1 MPSIHAESPPV
12 LEELDGIEKEQAVA
26 FAQRLAPGM
35 ELGEHFVRSHAT
47 FVEPERWRVETEAG
61 EALDVW
67 IVSVPRG
74 VVFRAG
80 TTTQVGEIFDA
91 RMTHTLAELSLLPD
105 AAARHPEGSLLSRFG
120 RRALR
125 VREAEEAGTPVTPPP
140 GPPFEGEI
148 APGTLAFA
156 QWKGRWWPAQIL
168 SKSGERYRIHYDG
181 WGSNWD
187 EYVPATRLCQ
197 APPPVHAEV
206 GDPVSV
212 EYRGAWYAARVLE
225 VHEDGRMRVTYDG
238 WDAGWDEDVV
248 PARVKKPTSGPA
260 GDPGLPGRPL
270 GAREVVAGMPV
281 FIAYDGA
288 WYEGSVLEVKEGDGY
303 LIHYDGW
310 EASWDEVVDE
320 SRLRLRDVPVA
331 N

>member
-1 MPSIHAESPPV
+1 MLSIHAKSAPV

-26 FAQRLAPGM
+26 FAKRLAPGM
-35 ELGEHFVRSHAT
+35 ELADHFVREHAT
-47 FVEPERWRVETEAG
+47 FVEPERWRVETETG

-91 RMTHTLAELSLLPD
+91 RMTHTLAELALLPD
-105 AAARHPEGSLLSRFG
+105 AAAEAEGSLLSRFG
-120 RRALR
+120 RRALS
-125 VREAEEAGTPVTPPP
+125 VRRSDEAAIPVAPPP

-148 APGTLAFA
+148 AAGTLAFA

-168 SKSGERYRIHYDG
+168 SKSGELYRIHYDG
-181 WGSNWD
+181 WESKWD
-187 EYVPATRLCQ
+187 EYVPPTRLCQ
-197 APPPVHAEV
+197 PPPPVNAAV
-206 GDPVSV
+206 GDAVSV

-225 VHEDGRMRVTYDG
+225 VHEDGRLRVTYDG
-238 WDAGWDEDVV
+238 WDASWDEDVV
-248 PARVKKPTSGPA
+248 PARVKKPTSGAA
-260 GDPGLPGRPL
+260 GDSGLPGRAL
-270 GAREVVAGMPV
+270 GAREVVEGMSV

-288 WYEGSVLEVKEGDGY
+288 WYEGSVLEVNESGGY

-310 EASWDEVVDE
+310 DASWDEVVDA
-320 SRLRLRDVPVA
+320 SRLRLRDVPVV